1 MSYNTTKD
9 ELAYIAKKIKKIMKF
24 NTKFYKNQEF
34 GKWQRLEKSF
44 NEKGKGSSKNK
55 KIEYFNC
62 GGLRNFATNYP
73 SPKDVKKLI

>member
-34 GKWQRLEKSF
+34 GK
-44 NEKGKGSSKNK
+44 
-55 KIEYFNC
+55 
-62 GGLRNFATNYP
+62 
-73 SPKDVKKLI
+73 